1 MKKLLILLVLTQVLF
16 GAYRVTVTTT
26 YGYEPSDVAQTE
38 EVFFGEFKEYL
49 INYQEITFRVVHGTL
64 SGLSASAENLAKGL
78 FKEGLKGG
86 FAGAGIGLVYGGIQ
100 HIIDESKANQR
111 YILMERVY
119 LKNGSSELKSNYF
132 AGDKN
137 PVYTQEEIKQLIKE
151 NKESKGE
158 KKAVVQLQPST
169 EENPVTISKT
179 NDEYVLFKHK
189 EQMKDTKT
197 YKKFILETFSSIT
210 KYAEENDFKFFGF
223 INEGYNHFEG
233 FTMNT
238 LDSFSFSSPLSG
250 NGKTIGYLDDSH
262 FLFKVVFFKEKQE
275 GIFLFN
281 VNSVK
286 NEINQGI

>member
-26 YGYEPSDVAQTE
+26 YEYKASDVTQIE

-49 INYQEITFRVVHGTL
+49 INYQEITLKMAEGTL
-64 SGLSASAENLAKGL
+64 IGLSGSAESLAKGL

-119 LKNGSSELKSNYF
+119 LKDGSSELKSNYF
-132 AGDKN
+132 VGDKK
-137 PVYTQEEIKQLIKE
+137 PLYTQEEIRQFIKE
-151 NKESKGE
+151 NQGYQGE
-158 KKAVVQLQPST
+158 KKAVIQLQTSS
-169 EENPVTISKT
+169 EETPVSILKS
-179 NDEYVLFKHK
+179 NDGYVLFKHK
-189 EQMKDTKT
+189 KQMKDTNT
-197 YKKFILETFSSIT
+197 YKKLILETFSSIA
-210 KYAEENDFKFFGF
+210 KYAEDNDFKYFGF

-238 LDSFSFSSPLSG
+238 IDTFSFSSPLSG
-250 NGKTIGYLDDSH
+250 NGKDIGYLDDSH
-262 FLFKVVFFKEKQE
+262 FAFKVVFFKEKQE

-281 VNSVK
+281 VKSVK
-286 NEINQGI
+286 NEITQGL